1 MLLEYNFTEYVL
13 CTCCFFYSQKTIK
26 LMEIKYNNIF
36 ALYNTFFKVI
46 NAQMFD
52 SGLKQININT
62 LYIFIGSKLTTQ
74 MVLDI

>member
-1 MLLEYNFTEYVL
+1 
-13 CTCCFFYSQKTIK
+13 
-26 LMEIKYNNIF
+26 MEIKYNNIF